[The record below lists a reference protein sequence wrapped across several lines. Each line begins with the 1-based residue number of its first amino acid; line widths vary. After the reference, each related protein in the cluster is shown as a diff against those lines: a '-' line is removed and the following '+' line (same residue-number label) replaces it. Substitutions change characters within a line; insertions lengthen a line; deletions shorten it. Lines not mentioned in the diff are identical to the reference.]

1 MLNYLKAELW
11 RYFRRPAGKALLI
24 LSFVLP
30 AALVLYVWGGNR
42 WIDSENPITLAE
54 TWAIASILM
63 PFAGILFLMA
73 IVDAA
78 FADENRL
85 GTMKNSVAAGFS
97 RWIVYSGK
105 ILSGILLSV
114 LHLAC
119 AWGSFLLA
127 GMLLLP
133 FGIPLRALLL
143 RLGLLLLEIIPLWLG
158 VLGILYLVYFSF
170 RNGLVA
176 AIAAAAGSFLIMVA
190 LLSLNVYAAEVLAQ
204 LQLIIYFFSVVLEN
218 SLLTDFSDLQVD
230 RLFLAKCW
238 LVGGGYF
245 LACAAAGWLLFR
257 GRDIS

>member
-11 RYFRRPAGKALLI
+11 RYFRRPAGKALLA
-24 LSFVLP
+24 LSLALP
-30 AALVLYVWGGNR
+30 GALVLYVWGGNR
-42 WIDSENPITLAE
+42 WIDSENPITLAD
-54 TWAIASILM
+54 TWAMAAILM

-73 IVDAA
+73 IIDAA
-78 FADENRL
+78 FA
-85 GTMKNSVAAGFS
+85 NSVAAGFS
-97 RWIVYSGK
+97 RCTVYFGKVFSGV
-105 ILSGILLSV
+105 LLSA

-119 AWGSFLLA
+119 AWGSFLAA

-133 FGIPLRALLL
+133 LGIPPRALLL
-143 RLGLLLLEIIPLWLG
+143 RLGLLLLEVIPLWLG

-190 LLSLNVYAAEVLAQ
+190 LLSLNVYAAEVLTQ
-204 LQLIIYFFSVVLEN
+204 LQLLLYFFSVVLEN
-218 SLLTDFSDLQVD
+218 SLLTDLADLQVD

-245 LACAAAGWLLFR
+245 LACIATGWLFFR
-257 GRDIS
+257 RRDIS

>member
-11 RYFRRPAGKALLI
+11 RYFRRSAGKALLI

-42 WIDSENPITLAE
+42 WIDSENPITLAD
-54 TWAIASILM
+54 TWAIAAILM
-63 PFAGILFLMA
+63 PFAGVLFLMA

-119 AWGSFLLA
+119 AWGPFWPLGCCSFPWESRP
-127 GMLLLP
+127 GRC
-133 FGIPLRALLL
+133 F
-143 RLGLLLLEIIPLWLG
+143 
-158 VLGILYLVYFSF
+158 
-170 RNGLVA
+170 
-176 AIAAAAGSFLIMVA
+176 
-190 LLSLNVYAAEVLAQ
+190 
-204 LQLIIYFFSVVLEN
+204 
-218 SLLTDFSDLQVD
+218 
-230 RLFLAKCW
+230 C
-238 LVGGGYF
+238 
-245 LACAAAGWLLFR
+245 GWGFCFWR
-257 GRDIS
+257 

>member
-42 WIDSENPITLAE
+42 WIDSENPITLAD
-54 TWAIASILM
+54 TWAI
-63 PFAGILFLMA
+63 
-73 IVDAA
+73 
-78 FADENRL
+78 
-85 GTMKNSVAAGFS
+85 GFS

-143 RLGLLLLEIIPLWLG
+143 RLGLLFLEIIPLWLG

-230 RLFLAKCW
+230 RLFLARCW

>member
-11 RYFRRPAGKALLI
+11 RYFRRPAGKALLA
-24 LSFVLP
+24 LSLALP
-30 AALVLYVWGGNR
+30 GALVLYVWGGNR
-42 WIDSENPITLAE
+42 WIDSENPITLAD
-54 TWAIASILM
+54 TWAMAAILM

-73 IVDAA
+73 IIDAA

-97 RWIVYSGK
+97 RCTVYFGKVFSGV
-105 ILSGILLSV
+105 LLSA

-119 AWGSFLLA
+119 AWGSFLAA

-133 FGIPLRALLL
+133 LGIPPRALLL
-143 RLGLLLLEIIPLWLG
+143 RLGLLLLEVIPLWLG

-190 LLSLNVYAAEVLAQ
+190 LLSLNVYAAEVLTQ
-204 LQLIIYFFSVVLEN
+204 LQLLLYFFSVVLEN
-218 SLLTDFSDLQVD
+218 SLLTDLADLQVD

-245 LACAAAGWLLFR
+245 LACIATGWLFFR
-257 GRDIS
+257 RRDIS

>member
-1 MLNYLKAELW
+1 M
-11 RYFRRPAGKALLI
+11 
-24 LSFVLP
+24 
-30 AALVLYVWGGNR
+30 
-42 WIDSENPITLAE
+42 
-54 TWAIASILM
+54 
-63 PFAGILFLMA
+63 
-73 IVDAA
+73 
-78 FADENRL
+78 
-85 GTMKNSVAAGFS
+85 
-97 RWIVYSGK
+97 
-105 ILSGILLSV
+105 
-114 LHLAC
+114 
-119 AWGSFLLA
+119 
-127 GMLLLP
+127 
-133 FGIPLRALLL
+133 GIPPRALLL
-143 RLGLLLLEIIPLWLG
+143 RLGLLLLEVIPLWLG

-230 RLFLAKCW
+230 RLFLARCW

>member
-11 RYFRRPAGKALLI
+11 RYFRRPAGKALLA
-24 LSFVLP
+24 LSLALP
-30 AALVLYVWGGNR
+30 GALVLYVWGGNR
-42 WIDSENPITLAE
+42 WIDSENPITLAD
-54 TWAIASILM
+54 TWAMAAILM

-73 IVDAA
+73 IIDA
-78 FADENRL
+78 
-85 GTMKNSVAAGFS
+85 NSVAAGFS
-97 RWIVYSGK
+97 RCTVYFGKVFSGV
-105 ILSGILLSV
+105 LLSA

-119 AWGSFLLA
+119 AWGSFLAA

-133 FGIPLRALLL
+133 LGIPPRALLL
-143 RLGLLLLEIIPLWLG
+143 RLGLLLLEVIPLWLG

-190 LLSLNVYAAEVLAQ
+190 LLSLNVYAAEVLTQ
-204 LQLIIYFFSVVLEN
+204 LQLLLYFFSVVLEN
-218 SLLTDFSDLQVD
+218 SLLTDLADLQVD

-245 LACAAAGWLLFR
+245 LACIATGWLFFR
-257 GRDIS
+257 RRDIS